1 MSSRLGSL
9 EKNFTSNLG
18 RQASRTLTKRAR
30 PSDKPTH
37 SIGPQARGPQNRALS
52 RRKKAQKEIERL
64 TKIPTPRNKKSD
76 PKICDLMMT
85 NYLKHPFFQRF
96 KYIIVSTI
104 STELEDNYQQYSSR
118 KIQQGSTAHFEDA
131 DKQASEQKAH
141 AAMYTA
147 WRNNLNLLKP
157 EKEFITTINS
167 HGDLISN
174 KQCICTQW
182 KHKVG
187 LA

>member
-1 MSSRLGSL
+1 
-9 EKNFTSNLG
+9 
-18 RQASRTLTKRAR
+18 
-30 PSDKPTH
+30 
-37 SIGPQARGPQNRALS
+37 
-52 RRKKAQKEIERL
+52 
-64 TKIPTPRNKKSD
+64 
-76 PKICDLMMT
+76 MMT

-104 STELEDNYQQYSSR
+104 STELEDNYRQYSSR